1 MKSMHGIIFDIKRF
15 ALHDGPGIRTTVFF
29 KGCPMKC
36 PWCHNPESQKKCPE
50 RVANNGKKEII
61 GVKRSVDE
69 IIAEIEKEVVFYDES
84 QGGVTFS
91 GGEPLVQPRFLRALL
106 KECRKRDIHTTLDT
120 TGYVSLKTFKS
131 IIDKVDMF
139 LYDLKIMND
148 QKHIEYTGVSNRPVI
163 ENLKILS
170 KKGKKVI
177 IRFPVIPG
185 ITDTEENIK
194 AVGKF
199 VSSLNNI
206 EKIDL
211 LPYHRIAEGKYL
223 QLKKDNKMK
232 EMKVLPHSADQMDK
246 IQRLFEKYTA
256 PHIEI
261 KRE

>member
-1 MKSMHGIIFDIKRF
+1 MQGIIFDIKRF
-15 ALHDGPGIRTTVFF
+15 AIHDGPGIRTTVFF

-61 GVKRSVDE
+61 GVKRSVEE
-69 IIAEIEKEVVFYDES
+69 IIDEIEKEVVFYDES
-84 QGGVTFS
+84 RGGVTFS
-91 GGEPLVQPRFLRALL
+91 GGEPLAQPQFLQALL

-120 TGYVSLKTFKS
+120 TGYVSPKTFKS

-139 LYDLKIMND
+139 LYDLKIMD
-148 QKHIEYTGVSNRPVI
+148 DKKHIQCTGVSNRPVL

-194 AVGKF
+194 AVGTY
-199 VSSLNNI
+199 VSSLKNI
-206 EKIDL
+206 SEIDL
-211 LPYHRIAEGKYL
+211 LPYHRIAEGKYRR
-223 QLKKDNKMK
+223 LKKENMMK
-232 EMKVLPHSADQMDK
+232 TMTVVPPSDERMEEIKQ
-246 IQRLFEKYTA
+246 LFKKYTA
-256 PHIEI
+256 PHIEL

>member
-1 MKSMHGIIFDIKRF
+1 MKPMHGVIFDIKRF
-15 ALHDGPGIRTTVFF
+15 AIHDGPGIRTTVFF

-50 RVANNGKKEII
+50 RVGNNGKKEII
-61 GVKRSVDE
+61 GEKRAVDE
-69 IIAEIEKEVVFYDES
+69 VIREIEKEVVFYDES

-91 GGEPLVQPRFLRALL
+91 GGEPLVQPQFLLALL

-120 TGYVSLKTFKS
+120 TGYVSPKTFKS
-131 IIDKVDMF
+131 IVDQVDMF
-139 LYDLKIMND
+139 LYDLKIMDEQN
-148 QKHIEYTGVSNRPVI
+148 HIRCTGVSNRPVI

-194 AVGKF
+194 AVGTF
-199 VSSLNNI
+199 VSSLKNI
-206 EKIDL
+206 SEIDL
-211 LPYHRIAEGKYL
+211 LPYHRIAEGKY
-223 QLKKDNKMK
+223 QRLKKENMMK
-232 EMKVLPHSADQMDK
+232 TMKVIPPGDERMEEIKQ
-246 IQRLFEKYTA
+246 LFKKYTA